1 MYFYF
6 NLGEGICVC
15 YLFRLSSPLCFISSE
30 HSTGQGEYVLSTQS
44 LYPSCPC
51 LPGRTKHS
59 YSHTQVTANHQCP
72 LLTRTQEMHYH
83 IRLCGR
89 LPHAQLQ
96 TFCKLGAGCCHAQL
110 PHQRDISI
118 FSGLI
123 FSSSL
128 RSMHPTIFNMWPKPF
143 AIIMFKRARC
153 QIFID
158 NNPGFLPMCW

>member
-15 YLFRLSSPLCFISSE
+15 YLFRLSSPLCFISIE
-30 HSTGQGEYVLSTQS
+30 HSTGQAEYVLSTQS

-96 TFCKLGAGCCHAQL
+96 TFCKLGAGCCHTQL

-123 FSSSL
+123 FLTFYASNYFQ
-128 RSMHPTIFNMWPKPF
+128 HVAQTICNHYVQKST
-143 AIIMFKRARC
+143 
-153 QIFID
+153 
-158 NNPGFLPMCW
+158 LPDLHR